1 MNEQQNVTDEQTTAE
16 QDTAGQNATDQEAG
30 EQDATNRG
38 VADQSATDQGD
49 TERGDTDRGTEN
61 AEANNGNAEQGT
73 QKKTKGRK
81 QTGARKTRQVE
92 LTLTVSGTAEGEWQ
106 ADLTHAGKKIVQGLP
121 ISASSVSKAA
131 GELHDDISEAIE
143 SVLSEA
149 RQQHEARLA
158 ELEAELQRV
167 RKTLEEL
174 ES

>member
-1 MNEQQNVTDEQTTAE
+1 MNEQQDVTTEQPTTEQNVTAQ
-16 QDTAGQNATDQEAG
+16 
-30 EQDATNRG
+30 G
-38 VADQSATDQGD
+38 VTEQGD
-49 TERGDTDRGTEN
+49 TERGDTERGTEN
-61 AEANNGNAEQGT
+61 AEASNGNAEQGT
-73 QKKTKGRK
+73 QKKAKGRK

-121 ISASSVSKAA
+121 IAASAVSKAA

-167 RKTLEEL
+167 RKTLEDL

>member
-1 MNEQQNVTDEQTTAE
+1 MTEQQDVTAE
-16 QDTAGQNATDQEAG
+16 QPTTG
-30 EQDATNRG
+30 QDAPEQEQPTSEPNVTTQG
-38 VADQSATDQGD
+38 AAEQGD
-49 TERGDTDRGTEN
+49 TERGDTEQGDTERGAEN
-61 AEANNGNAEQGT
+61 AEASNGNAEQGT

-121 ISASSVSKAA
+121 IAASSVSKAA

-174 ES
+174 EG

>member
-1 MNEQQNVTDEQTTAE
+1 MNEQQ
-16 QDTAGQNATDQEAG
+16 DTP
-30 EQDATNRG
+30 
-38 VADQSATDQGD
+38 ADQSVTEQTVEETPSEKQSADNTAQNGD
-49 TERGDTDRGTEN
+49 
-61 AEANNGNAEQGT
+61 NGSEEQGT

-81 QTGARKTRQVE
+81 QSSARKTRSVE

-106 ADLTHAGKKIVQGLP
+106 ADLTHGGKKIVQGLP
-121 ISASSVSKAA
+121 IAASSVSKAA

-143 SVLSEA
+143 SLISEA

-167 RKTLEEL
+167 RKTLEDL